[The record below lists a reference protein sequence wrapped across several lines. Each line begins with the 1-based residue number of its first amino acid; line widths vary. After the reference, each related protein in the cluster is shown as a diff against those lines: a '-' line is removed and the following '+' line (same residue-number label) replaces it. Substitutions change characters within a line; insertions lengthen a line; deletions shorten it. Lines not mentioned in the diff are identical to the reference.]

1 MSLAQVSVELIL
13 IFLDD
18 LVNPSGLELID
29 CGLRAIVIL
38 DNAQLVAMLMLV
50 TALPAMAESA
60 IDTSEHVV
68 ITYLVTGD
76 VPTDHTDEV
85 LAKIN
90 EILTEKV
97 NAELEIRWIEW
108 TNWQTNYNLALA
120 TQSGDIDLIGT
131 ATDWLDAWPNSQ
143 KGAFLPLSEDMLKTY
158 APQTWESVSADHWE
172 LCKYNGE
179 IYMIPEDNYAQ
190 WTNHGFMYRGDWAKE
205 AGLENG
211 VHSWEDLGVYF
222 QWIKDNKEG
231 VYPWDADGNG
241 SSYSPQMSGGWQTSH
256 TGNIVIEGF
265 PVGLFYGESKD
276 DPYTLSRYYLEGDEL
291 VNFAKTMK
299 SWADAGYWRT
309 DVLNYSGQQDA
320 LMKEGTSGARQ
331 HHTET
336 WTGFRTD
343 MEEAQPGSD
352 LGFFFFGEEMNN
364 LVSLNI
370 THGAM
375 AIAQTSKNPE
385 RALMVYDLL
394 RNDPEIYRLMMYGIE
409 GEMYT
414 IDENGYMVRPEGFDS
429 TTDGVTF
436 NWWWGRNDDLG
447 LRDANRDWEAIDA
460 LYARYDEIAIDYPY
474 GQVVFDLTNIQ
485 VYLDNISN
493 VYNTYMPRI
502 CFGLMDDPEAYV
514 AEFRTQLQ
522 NAGIETVMTEI
533 QNQLN
538 AVYGAE

>member
-1 MSLAQVSVELIL
+1 
-13 IFLDD
+13 
-18 LVNPSGLELID
+18 
-29 CGLRAIVIL
+29 
-38 DNAQLVAMLMLV
+38 
-50 TALPAMAESA
+50 
-60 IDTSEHVV
+60 
-68 ITYLVTGD
+68 
-76 VPTDHTDEV
+76 
-85 LAKIN
+85 
-90 EILTEKV
+90 
-97 NAELEIRWIEW
+97 
-108 TNWQTNYNLALA
+108 
-120 TQSGDIDLIGT
+120 
-131 ATDWLDAWPNSQ
+131 
-143 KGAFLPLSEDMLKTY
+143 
-158 APQTWESVSADHWE
+158 
-172 LCKYNGE
+172 
-179 IYMIPEDNYAQ
+179 MIPEDNYTQ

-241 SSYSPQMSGGWQTSH
+241 SSYAPQLSGGWQTSH
-256 TGNIVIEGF
+256 TTNVFIEGL
-265 PVGLFYGESKD
+265 PVGLFYGNSKE
-276 DPYTLSRYYLEGDEL
+276 DPYTLSRYYLEGDEF
-291 VNFAKTMK
+291 VEFARTMK

-309 DVLNYSGQQDA
+309 DVLNYSGAQDA

-343 MEEAQPGSD
+343 MEKSQPGSD
-352 LGFFFFGEEMNN
+352 LGFFFFGEEMDN

-370 THGAM
+370 THGAL
-375 AIAQTSKNPE
+375 AIANSSKNPE

-414 IDENGYMVRPEGFDS
+414 LDENGYMVRPEGFEQAS
-429 TTDGVTF
+429 DGVDF
-436 NWWWGRNDDLG
+436 NFWCGRNDDIG
-447 LRDANRDWEAIDA
+447 LRNAELDWDAIDA
-460 LYARYDEIAIDYPY
+460 LYARYDEIATGYPY
-474 GQVVFDLTNIQ
+474 GKVVFDLTNIQ

>member
-1 MSLAQVSVELIL
+1 MKNWKRLLATLMTL
-13 IFLDD
+13 
-18 LVNPSGLELID
+18 
-29 CGLRAIVIL
+29 
-38 DNAQLVAMLMLV
+38 AMIC
-50 TALPAMAESA
+50 TALPWTALAEA
-60 IDTSEHVV
+60 QPTEV
-68 ITYLVTGD
+68 IFYFLGEELEDDKV
-76 VPTDHTDEV
+76 V
-85 LAKIN
+85 LAAIN
-90 EILTEKV
+90 EKLKEKLNCYMTV
-97 NAELEIRWIEW
+97 NYVPFGEVNTTYPFLLAS
-108 TNWQTNYNLALA
+108 QTRMDAIFSAYFTGYGTLA
-120 TQSGDIDLIGT
+120 GK
-131 ATDWLDAWPNSQ
+131 N
-143 KGAFLPLSEDMLKTY
+143 AFMEMTEDMLKTY

-256 TGNIVIEGF
+256 TGNIAIEGF

-299 SWADAGYWRT
+299 SWA
-309 DVLNYSGQQDA
+309 DA

-533 QNQLN
+533 QNQLD

>member
-1 MSLAQVSVELIL
+1 M
-13 IFLDD
+13 
-18 LVNPSGLELID
+18 
-29 CGLRAIVIL
+29 
-38 DNAQLVAMLMLV
+38 
-50 TALPAMAESA
+50 
-60 IDTSEHVV
+60 
-68 ITYLVTGD
+68 
-76 VPTDHTDEV
+76 
-85 LAKIN
+85 
-90 EILTEKV
+90 
-97 NAELEIRWIEW
+97 
-108 TNWQTNYNLALA
+108 
-120 TQSGDIDLIGT
+120 
-131 ATDWLDAWPNSQ
+131 
-143 KGAFLPLSEDMLKTY
+143 
-158 APQTWESVSADHWE
+158 
-172 LCKYNGE
+172 
-179 IYMIPEDNYAQ
+179 
-190 WTNHGFMYRGDWAKE
+190 
-205 AGLENG
+205 
-211 VHSWEDLGVYF
+211 HSWEDLGVYF

-256 TGNIVIEGF
+256 TGNIAIEGF

-460 LYARYDEIAIDYPY
+460 LYARYDEIAVDYPY

-533 QNQLN
+533 QNQLD

>member
-1 MSLAQVSVELIL
+1 MKKLIAL
-13 IFLDD
+13 
-18 LVNPSGLELID
+18 
-29 CGLRAIVIL
+29 
-38 DNAQLVAMLMLV
+38 LVAMLMLV
-50 TALPAMAESA
+50 TALPVMAESA

-76 VPTDHTDEV
+76 VPTDRTEEV

-143 KGAFLPLSEDMLKTY
+143 KGAFLPLSEEMLKTY
-158 APQTWESVSADHWE
+158 APQTWAQVPAENWE

-205 AGLENG
+205 AGLEDG

-241 SSYSPQMSGGWQTSH
+241 SSYSPQMAGGWQTSH
-256 TGNIVIEGF
+256 TSNIFIEGL
-265 PVGLFYGESKD
+265 PVGLFYGNSKD

-299 SWADAGYWRT
+299 EWADAGYWRT

-336 WTGFRTD
+336 WSGFRTD
-343 MEEAQPGSD
+343 MEKAQPGSD
-352 LGFFFFGEEMNN
+352 LGFFFFGEEQNN

-375 AIAQTSKNPE
+375 AVAQTSKNPE

-394 RNDPEIYRLMMYGIE
+394 RNDEELYRLMMYGFE
-409 GEMYT
+409 GDMYT
-414 IDENGYMVRPEGFDS
+414 IDENGYMVRPEGFDT
-429 TTDGVTF
+429 TTDGVTL
-436 NWWWGRNDDLG
+436 NWWWGRNDDIG
-447 LRDANRDWEAIDA
+447 LRDANRDWEAIDE
-460 LYARYDEIAIDYPY
+460 LYARYDEIAIGYPY
-474 GQVVFDLTNIQ
+474 GKVVFDLTNIQ

-502 CFGLMDDPEAYV
+502 CFGLMEDPEAYV

-533 QNQLN
+533 QNQLT

>member
-1 MSLAQVSVELIL
+1 MKKLIAL
-13 IFLDD
+13 
-18 LVNPSGLELID
+18 LVAALM
-29 CGLRAIVIL
+29 
-38 DNAQLVAMLMLV
+38 LVAM
-50 TALPAMAESA
+50 LPAMAEST

-68 ITYLVTGD
+68 LTYLVTGD
-76 VPTDHTDEV
+76 RPTDRTDEV
-85 LAKIN
+85 LEIIN
-90 EILTEKV
+90 GLLTEKV

-120 TQSGDIDLIGT
+120 TAAGDIDLIGT
-131 ATDWLDAWPNSQ
+131 ATDWLDAWPNIQ
-143 KGAFLPLSEDMLKTY
+143 KGAFLPLSEEMLQTY
-158 APQTWESVSADHWE
+158 APITWETVPAENWE

-179 IYMIPEDNYAQ
+179 IYLIPEDNYAQ
-190 WTNHGFMYRGDWAKE
+190 WTNHGFMYRGDWATE

-222 QWIKDNKEG
+222 QYIKDNKEG
-231 VYPWDADGNG
+231 VYPWDVDGNG
-241 SSYSPQMSGGWQTSH
+241 SSYSSQLSGGWQTSH
-256 TGNIVIEGF
+256 TGNILIEGL
-265 PVGLFYGESKD
+265 PVSLFYGESKD
-276 DPYTLSRYYLEGDEL
+276 NPYTLSRYYLEGDEF
-291 VNFAKTMK
+291 VNFAKNMK
-299 SWADAGYWRT
+299 QWADAGYWRT

-343 MEEAQPGSD
+343 MEKAIPGSD
-352 LGFFFFGEEMNN
+352 LRFFFFGEEQDN

-394 RNDPEIYRLMMYGIE
+394 RNDEEIYRLMMYGIE
-409 GEMYT
+409 GDMYT
-414 IDENGYMVRPEGFDS
+414 IDADGYLERPADFDS
-429 TTDGVTF
+429 ATDGCTF

-447 LRDANRDWEAIDA
+447 LRTADRDWASIDE
-460 LYARYDEIAIDYPY
+460 LYARYDEIAITYPY
-474 GQVVFDLTNIQ
+474 GRVVFDLTNIQ

-522 NAGIETVMTEI
+522 NAGIETVMTEL
-533 QNQLN
+533 QNQIN
-538 AVYGAE
+538 AVYGE